1 MLSHIAKLIWNR
13 KRSNLLII
21 TEVAITFGVLFAVI
35 YLGIYNYKVFNT
47 PLGFEWKNTW
57 NIRIDTGG
65 RWNNETDK
73 VQLKAIAE
81 VLRTRPEIKSADVI
95 MMPLFVNGRWRS
107 VETINGHRAPYKANM
122 LNHEAPKNLGVELVS
137 GRWFGPQD
145 DGQNYQGVMVNQRFV
160 DEFLDSVE
168 PVGFEFSDPGQ
179 PEAKPK
185 RIVGIFKDFRQ
196 QGEFSTPGPYMFFRY
211 NWEQGDSFGLR
222 NIMLKFDKP
231 QPASYEKDLHQT
243 LKQIAPSW
251 EFNIQS
257 FKNLRQQRINEIV
270 IPMTVMAVVVAFLLI
285 MVAMGLFGVLW
296 QNINRRIQEIGLRRA
311 IGASENSIRLQII
324 GELIVLAIFGMA
336 AASIFI
342 IQVPLL
348 NLIEAV
354 TWGNF
359 VVSMLLSISAM
370 LLIVIICAL
379 YPSHSATK
387 LSPAVA
393 LHYE

>member
-21 TEVAITFGVLFAVI
+21 TEVAITFGVLFAI
-35 YLGIYNYKVFNT
+35 ICMGFYNYKVFNT

-57 NIRIDTGG
+57 SVRINTGG
-65 RWNNETDK
+65 QWNNETDK
-73 VQLKAIAE
+73 VQLKSLVD
-81 VLRTRPEIKSADVI
+81 VLAVRPEIASVDAT
-95 MMPLFVNGRWRS
+95 MMPLFMNSRWRS
-107 VETINGHRAPYKANM
+107 SETINARQATYKANM
-122 LNHEAPKNLGVELVS
+122 LNHEAPKNLGVELVA

-145 DGQNYQGVMVNQRFV
+145 DGQNYRDVMVNQQFV
-160 DEFLDSVE
+160 DEHLQNVE
-168 PVGFEFSDPGQ
+168 PVGFEFSDPDT

-185 RIVGIFKDFRQ
+185 RIVGVFKDFRQ
-196 QGEFSTPGPYMFFRY
+196 QGEFSEPGPYLFFRY
-211 NWEQGDSFGLR
+211 NYEQGDDFGIR
-222 NIMLKFDKP
+222 NIVIKFDQQ
-231 QPASYEKDLHQT
+231 QPASYEKDLHRT
-243 LKQIAPSW
+243 LKQTAPSW

-257 FKNLRQQRINEIV
+257 LKNLRQQRINEVV
-270 IPMTVMAVVVAFLLI
+270 IPMTVMAVVVGFLLV

-311 IGASENSIRLQII
+311 IGASEISIRFQII
-324 GELIVLAIFGMA
+324 GELVVLAVFGMIV
-336 AASIFI
+336 ASVFI
-342 IQVPLL
+342 VQIPLL
-348 NLIEAV
+348 NLIDAV

-359 VVSMLLSISAM
+359 TVSMLLSISAM